1 MYDIFDVLSLA
12 GKNKAESN
20 KAKNLLKLA
29 MSDLENAEDCDSCI
43 YKGES
48 CPGVSGDCEYKWK
61 HHDEALKLIG
71 GSENGNFITDR
82 C

>member
-29 MSDLENAEDCDSCI
+29 MTDLEDAEDCDSCI
-43 YKGES
+43 YDSEC
-48 CPGVSGDCEYKWK
+48 CPGVTGDCTFKWK
-61 HHDEALKLIG
+61 HHDEAMQLLG
-71 GSENGNFITDR
+71 EEE
-82 C
+82 